1 MCQNVFWL
9 NFCSDDFPSQFEVSF
24 VFAVL
29 DERVPLVLDV
39 EDFIGDFGFTEGLV
53 VLFNQ
58 FFEVQVEVCFRIDD
72 FALIGGEV
80 VVRVFAEFLQ
90 FINTV
95 NKDFVELKE
104 VLFLFTI
111 EGSFLLFE
119 VLFKLCDE
127 FVHFGFP
134 FFSYVIEV
142 LFFGGSRGEFY
153 GFLFGGFGCFFEVG
167 DLFLFLLDEFEDCF
181 FVEFLVSLV
190 HSDVL
195 S

>member
-1 MCQNVFWL
+1 MCQNVFRL
-9 NFCSDDFPSQFEVSF
+9 NFCSDYFPSQFEVGF

-39 EDFIGDFGFTEGLV
+39 EDFIGDFGFTEGLIV
-53 VLFNQ
+53 PFNQ

-72 FALIGGEV
+72 FALIGSEV
-80 VVRVFAEFLQ
+80 VVGVFAEFLQ
-90 FINTV
+90 LINTV
-95 NKDFVELKE
+95 KKDFVELKE

-119 VLFKLCDE
+119 VLFKLGDE

-142 LFFGGSRGEFY
+142 LFFGGSWGEFY
-153 GFLFGGFGCFFEVG
+153 GFFFGRFGCCFEVG
-167 DLFLFLLDEFEDCF
+167 DLLLHLLDEFEDSF
-181 FVEFLVSLV
+181 FVECLVSLV